1 MSFISKVIV
10 ISPENHGP
18 AFYLSEQWYYFKKR
32 NSKVFFFST
41 FLPKCYHSY
50 WHSMVYVPQI
60 QQRQL
65 HAENYPVYTEPPPL
79 VDQTI
84 PQLYSEV
91 ERQDGTQAEVS
102 ANGKHVVRN
111 FLQERQLEFYCV

>member
-1 MSFISKVIV
+1 
-10 ISPENHGP
+10 
-18 AFYLSEQWYYFKKR
+18 
-32 NSKVFFFST
+32 
-41 FLPKCYHSY
+41 
-50 WHSMVYVPQI
+50 MVYVPQM
-60 QQRQL
+60 QQQQL

-102 ANGKHVVRN
+102 ANGKCVVRN
-111 FLQERQLEFYCV
+111 FLQERQLNFIVCNNNRLQIDQHFFFFFT